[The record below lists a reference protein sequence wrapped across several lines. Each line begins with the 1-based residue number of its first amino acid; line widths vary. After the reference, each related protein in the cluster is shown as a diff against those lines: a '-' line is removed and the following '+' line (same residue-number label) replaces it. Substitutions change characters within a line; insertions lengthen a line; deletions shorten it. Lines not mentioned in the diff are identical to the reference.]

1 MPKQLPLIAG
11 GIGVIIVV
19 AVVAFLVMGN
29 KASQTPSETPKA
41 VESEADQTGAN
52 TIRGLLGLGKNVM
65 CTFEN
70 TDETG
75 NTSSGTVYVAGEQ
88 MRGDF
93 NNSGPAGAFE
103 GHMIR
108 DGEYAYSWSSLVS
121 QGTKFKLDQ
130 EESDDKSEKSVDLD
144 KQVDMDCQSWSGDSS
159 KFNLPEGIEFQDI
172 SKAVKQVEEQSED
185 AQQLQQSACEQITD
199 SQAKAACMQAL

>member
-1 MPKQLPLIAG
+1 MLKQLPLIAG

-29 KASQTPSETPKA
+29 KASQTPSETPTA
-41 VESEADQTGAN
+41 VESETDQTNAN
-52 TIRGLLGLGKNVM
+52 TIRGLLGLGKNVT

-70 TDETG
+70 TDDTG
-75 NTSSGTVYVAGEQ
+75 NTSSGTIYVAGDK

-108 DGEYAYSWSSLVS
+108 DGEYAYSWSTLVP

-130 EESDDKSEKSVDLD
+130 EDAGEKDEKNVDLD
-144 KQVDMDCQSWSGDSS
+144 KQVDMYCQSWSVDNS
-159 KFNLPEGIEFQDI
+159 KFSLPDGIEFQDI
-172 SKAVKQVEEQSED
+172 SKAVKQIEEQSED
-185 AQQLQQSACEQITD
+185 AQQLQQSACDQITD
-199 SQAKAACMQAL
+199 PQAKAACLQAL